1 MRYWP
6 ALLLCCVLAPAHA
19 LLLGDAAPDF
29 HADTTAG
36 AVHFDDWRHDH
47 WVVLFSH
54 PASFTPVCTTE
65 LAAVQ
70 RLQKAFAARGVR
82 TLALAVSPL
91 EDLRQW
97 LDDIERSQGVRPAFP
112 LISDHDRVISTRY
125 GMLHPRAQSV
135 STVRSVF
142 VIDPRGRLR
151 LKIDYP
157 AQVGRNVDELLR
169 AIDALQAT
177 DRYPVLTPADWQ
189 PGDDVILSPRLS
201 PADARILFPTQR
213 DTVLPYL
220 KYTPLPR

>member
-1 MRYWP
+1 MRYCLG
-6 ALLLCCVLAPAHA
+6 LLLCCWLTPACA
-19 LLLGDAAPDF
+19 LLLGDEAPDF

-36 AVHFDDWRHDH
+36 PLHFDDWRQDH

-70 RLQKAFAARGVR
+70 RRQKAFAARGVR

-91 EDLRQW
+91 DDLRRW

-112 LISDHDRVISTRY
+112 LIADHHRTISTRY

-151 LKIDYP
+151 LKMDYP
-157 AQVGRNVDELLR
+157 AQVGRNFDELLR

-177 DRYPVLTPADWQ
+177 YQYPVLTPVDWQ
-189 PGDDVILSPRLS
+189 PGDDVIISPRLS
-201 PADARILFPTQR
+201 PADARTLFPAQR

-220 KYTPLPR
+220 KYTPLPQ